1 VDWVV
6 ERWGLGGGAGWDG
19 LGIHLLQRVNGLS
32 GLNELIGLK
41 GLKSVRAAFFGGKN
55 FSFEML

>member
-1 VDWVV
+1 MEASSAWI
-6 ERWGLGGGAGWDG
+6 LGAGWDG
-19 LGIHLLQRVNGLS
+19 LGIHLLQRVNGLT